1 MATRSLTRE
10 LALLVLGQVPEQKS
24 ASVADLALDSIL
36 DQALDT
42 LTQHWRE
49 SLDASAAELDQAQQS
64 LLDSE
69 LQQGEPGTH
78 DTVRTHLRASLSSA
92 EQVLNGLSASL
103 ELPRLL
109 LLGDQEQIRRGAMDR
124 VQKVLTQ
131 REGIDKRLDQVMET
145 ALVTVPVLKLGLVK
159 VKALVLEWA
168 QGLARGPLRRQ
179 RPRPVVEPSA
189 GHRPHGPKPEPH
201 PLPHWLQELESA
213 PAPLKRGHQSHQ
225 PSVPASARGWA
236 SAPASVTPQPVVR
249 TS

>member
-1 MATRSLTRE
+1 MATRSLSRE

-49 SLDASAAELDQAQQS
+49 SLDASAAELEQAQQS

-69 LQQGEPGTH
+69 LQQGEAGTH

-109 LLGDQEQIRRGAMDR
+109 LLGDQEQIRRGAMER

-131 REGIDKRLDQVMET
+131 REGIDKRLDQVMEGWRLT
-145 ALVTVPVLKLGLVK
+145 RLPRIDRDILRLAVVDLESLRTPAPVAFNEAVEL
-159 VKALVLEWA
+159 ANRYSDE
-168 QGLARGPLRRQ
+168 QGRRMINGVLRRFHD
-179 RPRPVVEPSA
+179 A
-189 GHRPHGPKPEPH
+189 
-201 PLPHWLQELESA
+201 
-213 PAPLKRGHQSHQ
+213 QSK
-225 PSVPASARGWA
+225 ASA
-236 SAPASVTPQPVVR
+236 
-249 TS
+249 